1 MTDSLLTDSASAS
14 DGMEDSVFDDF
25 FVFPLS
31 FAQQRLWFFQ
41 QMYPQSA
48 AYNMP
53 VALRLRGRL
62 HVGHLEATLSELA
75 RRHEVLR
82 TSIDLVDG
90 QPSQIISEPSPIY
103 LPIEDLSG
111 SPAAEREAEVRRL
124 ASEEVSLAFDLKS
137 GPLWRGKLL
146 RAGEED
152 HVLIIVLHHIIS
164 DGWSINVMVHEI
176 TTFYTSY
183 CAGEDSSLSE
193 LPIQYADYAVWQREW
208 LQGPEL
214 EKQLTYWREQLSGA
228 PPVLSLLTD
237 RPRPQVQTHNGAH
250 VSFIVPV
257 GLSARLRQLCWS
269 EGVTMFMLL
278 LAAFQLLLARCCGET
293 DVLVGTPIAGRTRQE
308 VENLI
313 GFFVNTLVLRTNLS
327 GNPTFGELVRRVREV
342 CLEAYA
348 HAELPFE
355 RLVEEL
361 QPDRNL
367 SHAPLFQVMFVLQN
381 TPGDAV
387 FSLPGITVSGVD
399 LELTTT
405 AFDMT
410 LNLEEVGEN
419 IFGRLR
425 YNVDLFKAESVR
437 RMAEHFLTLLEGI
450 VEGLDRSIAELPI
463 LRAAERQRLL
473 KEWNN
478 TNREFPEFP
487 AGTYVHELFE
497 RQAELFPDRTA
508 LIFDG
513 EELTYAELNRRS
525 NQLAHY
531 LRGLGVAADQ
541 PVALCISRSL
551 EMVIAMLGVLKAGAA
566 YVPLDTSAPSERLRF
581 MLEETGAVILLTEE
595 RLVPIMPATGA
606 RVIALDRDW
615 PTIKESS
622 GDNPVSVLAPTNL
635 AYVIYTS
642 GSTGKPK
649 GVMVSHSSLLNS
661 IFAQYALLKEPIGS
675 TVLLMAYVFDGS
687 LLCIFCSLGQG
698 ATIVIPR
705 EGQQADPAHVA
716 RLIIENR
723 IPHIFTVPSFYA
735 LLLEHVATQPLETL
749 RVVHVGAENC
759 APHLVNRHHQ
769 LHPLAALL
777 NEYGPTET
785 AVWCTQYDCPP
796 SPAGD
801 AIPIGRPVSNAQVY
815 LLDERLEPVPIGV
828 RGHVCVGGRGVA
840 RGYLK
845 RPDLTAEMFVP
856 DPFGA
861 EAGARLYRTG
871 DMARYEADGNII
883 FLGRIDQQVK
893 LRGYR
898 IELGEIETKLG
909 EYDGVVQ
916 AVVIIRED
924 TPGDRRLVAYIVGDN
939 KHEPAIPELR
949 EHLKNTLPD
958 YMIPTAFVLLDD
970 LPLTKTG
977 KLDLHALPSPED
989 MRLGPVAEYVAPRTN
1004 LERLLSE
1011 TWQEILGI
1019 RQIGVHDNF
1028 FDLGGDSLRA
1038 ALLIHKLKEELG
1050 DYIYV
1055 VALFEA
1061 PTIATLAAYLKEN
1074 YSHAVAKVIGDE
1086 LAEAEGTESDHVEG
1100 RFLLD
1105 SGTLAQARELIGTA
1119 PLQSPPV
1126 TKNPPAV
1133 FILSP
1138 PRSGSTLLRV
1148 MLAGHPSLF
1157 APPELELL
1165 AFNTLAERRQEL
1177 TGKYSFW
1184 LEGTIRALMEIK
1196 GCGMEEARE
1205 LMEECEEQNLSVPQF
1220 YGLLQAWIGNRRLV
1234 DKTPSYALDKQV
1246 LARAERSFEEPLY
1259 IHLLR
1264 HPYGM
1269 IRSFEEA
1276 KLEQVFFRYEHPFA
1290 RRGLAELIW
1299 TISQQN
1305 ILEFLEQVPAERQ
1318 CQLKFEEL
1326 VGSPQE
1332 KLEELCA
1339 FLGLAFEPDMIEPYQ
1354 HQEKRMTD
1362 GIHPLSRM
1370 LGDVKFHQHSAIDAR
1385 VAERWK
1391 EQAANDPLA
1400 EATWR
1405 AAATLGYP
1413 GSPVEERNDAA
1424 IERELRASENG
1435 AGAKPESH
1443 SVAGTVRSG
1452 GAKSLVVPIQSQG
1465 SLTPFFCVHP
1475 VAGGVFCYRDL
1486 ARHLG
1491 TDQPFYG
1498 LQARDL
1504 IRGQQ
1509 PHADLKSM
1517 AADYVEALRSVQPRG
1532 PYRIGG
1538 WSLGGVTAFEM
1549 AWQLAQQGETV
1560 SRVVLIDSVAPRLMN
1575 QRLSAAGEAP
1585 GSGTDHL
1592 TEHEVLADLDELCRT
1607 GTPDQIKDAVEEVRR
1622 AGFLPPEV
1630 ALEDFHSW
1638 LLGCQA
1644 RVQVVRSYQ
1653 PEPFAGRLVLIKTSE
1668 SEHKNEV
1675 TGAGEQ
1681 DLDPDFGWKELAEDL
1696 EVHVIPGSHYTVVL
1710 EPQVSN
1716 LATLLQRCLA

>member
-1 MTDSLLTDSASAS
+1 MTDSLLTDSASAI

-41 QMYPQSA
+41 QMYPESA

-62 HVGHLEATLSELA
+62 HVGHLETTLSELA

-111 SPAAEREAEVRRL
+111 SPAAELEAEVRRQ
-124 ASEEVSLAFDLKS
+124 ASEEVSLAFDFKR
-137 GPLWRGKLL
+137 GPLWRAKLL

-152 HVLIIVLHHIIS
+152 HVLILVLHHIIG

-176 TTFYTSY
+176 TTLYTSY
-183 CAGEDSSLSE
+183 FAGEDSSLPE

-228 PPVLSLLTD
+228 PPVLALPTD
-237 RPRPQVQTHNGAH
+237 RPRPQVQTLNGAH
-250 VSFIVPV
+250 VSFMIPV
-257 GLSARLRQLCWS
+257 GLCAKLRQLCWS
-269 EGVTMFMLL
+269 EGVTLFMLL

-293 DVLVGTPIAGRTRQE
+293 DVLVGTPIAGRNRQE

-313 GFFVNTLVLRTNLS
+313 GFFVNTLVLRTDLS
-327 GNPTFGELVRRVREV
+327 GNPTFAELLRRVREV

-361 QPDRNL
+361 QPERNL
-367 SHAPLFQVMFVLQN
+367 SHAPLFQVLFVLQN
-381 TPGDAV
+381 APADAV
-387 FSLPGITVSGVD
+387 FSLPGIEVSGVD
-399 LELTTT
+399 MELTTS

-410 LNLEEVGEN
+410 LNLEEVGDE
-419 IFGRLR
+419 IYGRLR
-425 YNVDLFKAESVR
+425 YNVDLFEAESIRRLTEHAVR
-437 RMAEHFLTLLEGI
+437 LLESI
-450 VEGLDRSIAELPI
+450 VDGVDRPIAELPI
-463 LRAAERQRLL
+463 LRVAERQRLL
-473 KEWNN
+473 QDWND
-478 TNREFPEFP
+478 TSREFP
-487 AGTYVHELFE
+487 ADAYVHELFE
-497 RQAELFPDRTA
+497 QQAELVPDQTA

-513 EELTYAELNRRS
+513 EKLTYAELNRRS

-531 LRGLGVAADQ
+531 LRGLGVSPDQ
-541 PVALCISRSL
+541 PVALCIRRSL
-551 EMVIAMLGVLKAGAA
+551 EMVIGLLGVLKAGAA
-566 YVPLDTSAPSERLRF
+566 YVPLDTAAPTERLRF
-581 MLEETGAVILLTEE
+581 MLEETGAAVLLTEHS
-595 RLVPIMPATGA
+595 LAPIMPATSA
-606 RVIALDRDW
+606 KVIALDRDW
-615 PTIKESS
+615 PIIKESNS
-622 GDNPVSVLAPTNL
+622 DNPVAVLAPTNL

-675 TVLLMAYVFDGS
+675 TLLLMSYVFDGS
-687 LLCIFCSLGQG
+687 LLSIFCSLGQG

-716 RLIIENR
+716 RLVIENR

-735 LLLEHVATQPLETL
+735 LLLEHAATQPLETL

-759 APHLVNRHHQ
+759 ASHLVNRHHQ
-769 LHPLAALL
+769 LHPQAALL
-777 NEYGPTET
+777 NEYGPTE
-785 AVWCTQYDCPP
+785 AAIWCTQYDCPP

-815 LLDERLEPVPIGV
+815 LLDERLEPVPVGV
-828 RGHVCVGGRGVA
+828 RGQVYVGGQGVA

-845 RPDLTAEMFVP
+845 RPDLTAEMFIP
-856 DPFGA
+856 DPFTG

-871 DMARYEADGNII
+871 DMARYEADGNIL
-883 FLGRIDQQVK
+883 FLGRVDQQVK

-898 IELGEIETKLG
+898 IELGEIETQIG
-909 EYDGVVQ
+909 ECDGVVQ

-924 TPGDRRLVAYIVGDN
+924 NPGDRRLVAYIVADG
-939 KHEPAIPELR
+939 KQQPAIPELR
-949 EHLKNTLPD
+949 DHLKNTLPD
-958 YMIPTAFVLLDD
+958 YMIPTAFVFLDD
-970 LPLTKTG
+970 LPLTRTG
-977 KLDLHALPSPED
+977 KLDLHGLPSPED
-989 MRLGPVAEYVAPRTN
+989 MRAGLVAEYVAPRTN
-1004 LERLLSE
+1004 LERLLLE
-1011 TWQEILGI
+1011 TWREILGVGK
-1019 RQIGVHDNF
+1019 IGVHDNF

-1038 ALLIHKLKEELG
+1038 ALLINKLKDELG

-1086 LAEAEGTESDHVEG
+1086 LAEVADSDSKP

-1105 SGTLAQARELIGTA
+1105 SATLAQAREMIGTA

-1157 APPELELL
+1157 APPELELM
-1165 AFNTLAERRQEL
+1165 AFNTLAERRAEL

-1196 GCGMEEARE
+1196 GCGMEEARKI
-1205 LMEECEEQNLSVPQF
+1205 MEECEEQNLSVPQF
-1220 YGLLQAWIGNRRLV
+1220 YGLLQAWISNRRLV

-1246 LARAERSFEEPLY
+1246 LARAERSFEGALY

-1276 KLEQVFFRYEHPFA
+1276 KLEQVFFRYEHSFA
-1290 RRGLAELIW
+1290 RRELAELIW
-1299 TISQQN
+1299 IISQQN

-1326 VGSPQE
+1326 VSSPQE

-1339 FLGLAFEPDMIEPYQ
+1339 FLGLAFEPDMMEPYQ

-1400 EATWR
+1400 ETTWEV
-1405 AAATLGYP
+1405 AATLGYRR
-1413 GSPVEERNDAA
+1413 SPA
-1424 IERELRASENG
+1424 IESGRESKPSENG
-1435 AGAKPESH
+1435 AGAKPESQPVT
-1443 SVAGTVRSG
+1443 STVLRGGT
-1452 GAKSLVVPIQSQG
+1452 KSLVVPIQSQG

-1475 VAGGVFCYRDL
+1475 VAGSVFCYRDL
-1486 ARHLG
+1486 ARYLG
-1491 TDQPFYG
+1491 PEQPFYG

-1517 AADYVEALRSVQPRG
+1517 AADYVEALRSVQPQG

-1549 AWQLAQQGETV
+1549 AQQLEQQGQTV
-1560 SRVVLIDSVAPRLMN
+1560 SRLVLIDSVAPRLMN
-1575 QRLSAAGEAP
+1575 QRLSAADEAP
-1585 GSGTDHL
+1585 GSDTGADQL
-1592 TEHEVLADLDELCRT
+1592 TEHEVLTDLDELCRT

-1630 ALEDFHSW
+1630 ALEDFHHW

-1644 RVQVVRSYQ
+1644 RVQVVRNYQ
-1653 PEPFAGRLVLIKTSE
+1653 PGPFAGRVVLIKTSE
-1668 SEHKNEV
+1668 SEHKDELAAD
-1675 TGAGEQ
+1675 AGEP
-1681 DLDPDFGWKELAEDL
+1681 DFDPDFGWKELAEDL
-1696 EVHVIPGSHYTVVL
+1696 EVHVIPGSHYAIVL
-1710 EPQVSN
+1710 EPQVAN